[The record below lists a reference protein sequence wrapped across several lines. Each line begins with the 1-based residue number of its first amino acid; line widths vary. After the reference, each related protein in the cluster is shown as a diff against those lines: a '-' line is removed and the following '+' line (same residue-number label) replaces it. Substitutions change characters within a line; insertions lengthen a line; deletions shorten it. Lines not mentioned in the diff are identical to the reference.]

1 MSQQEVN
8 KQSYLNQVKADE
20 SNMNKMA
27 KLDAGIDQF
36 VKKQKEKMAEYG
48 SHLNLPERI
57 HAGDICFDIADP
69 VTIYNPSLGTAD
81 GHFAPEST

>member
-20 SNMNKMA
+20 SNMSKVA
-27 KLDAGIDQF
+27 KLDAEIDQF

-57 HAGDICFDIADP
+57 HKKRITAEDFTILTKEQVEAGRPKDAYDY
-69 VTIYNPSLGTAD
+69 VL
-81 GHFAPEST
+81 

>member
-20 SNMNKMA
+20 NNMN
-27 KLDAGIDQF
+27 
-36 VKKQKEKMAEYG
+36 KMAEYG

-57 HAGDICFDIADP
+57 HKKWITAEDFTILTKEQVEAGRPKDAYDY
-69 VTIYNPSLGTAD
+69 VL
-81 GHFAPEST
+81 